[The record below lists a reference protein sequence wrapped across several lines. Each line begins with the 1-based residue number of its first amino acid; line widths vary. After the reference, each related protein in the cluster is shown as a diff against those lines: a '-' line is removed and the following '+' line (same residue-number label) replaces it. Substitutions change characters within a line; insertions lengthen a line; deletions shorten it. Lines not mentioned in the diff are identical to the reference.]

1 MKELFKAFLKILLLI
16 ICFNFLQDQTNAL
29 IKNNPVDKNL
39 LHQFTHGLKGRLIF
53 AVQIVLKKMIS
64 RRNIRVKVMQTLYN
78 VNTLESEVKPG
89 EPQKILQTHFDQTR
103 QLFIHLTYFL
113 TEVSRYAETDAHQ
126 KAGKHLPSYED
137 LHVNTKLAGNKILW
151 KILEDASFKDALIKL
166 KLQQTIN
173 KELVRKTYLKLAGTP
188 EYKSYI
194 GKPGRDGKEEKEILE
209 FLLDKMMLADENFI
223 SYMEENFTN
232 WEDDGEMVIQLLANF
247 LQKPG
252 SADFKEMISGE
263 KKVFATNLLK
273 TAIEKSEYLQSL
285 IIPKLKNWDPER
297 IALLD
302 MILMKMGVAEFL
314 YFETIP
320 PKVTINEYIDLAKE
334 YSTPQSGQFVNGIL
348 DNIHKELVTQG
359 KMQKVDY
366 KKV

>member
-1 MKELFKAFLKILLLI
+1 
-16 ICFNFLQDQTNAL
+16 
-29 IKNNPVDKNL
+29 
-39 LHQFTHGLKGRLIF
+39 
-53 AVQIVLKKMIS
+53 
-64 RRNIRVKVMQTLYN
+64 MQTLYN
-78 VNTLESEVKPG
+78 VNTLESDVKPG
-89 EPQKILQTHFDQTR
+89 EPQKILLNHFDQTR
-103 QLFIHLTYFL
+103 QLFVHLTFFL
-113 TEVSRYAETDAHQ
+113 TEVCRYAETDAHQ

-151 KILEDASFKDALIKL
+151 KIMDDSSFKDALAKL
-166 KLQQTIN
+166 KPQQTIN
-173 KELVRKTYLKLAGTP
+173 KEVVRRTYLHLAEAP

-194 GKPGRDGKEEKEILE
+194 NKQGRDNKEEKEILE
-209 FLLDKMMLADENFI
+209 FVLDKMMLADENFI
-223 SYMEENFTN
+223 SYMEESFSN
-232 WEDDGEMVIQLLANF
+232 WEDDGEMIIQLLANL

-263 KKVFATNLLK
+263 KKDFAINLLK
-273 TAIEKSEYLQSL
+273 TVLDKSEHLQSL

-302 MILMKMGVAEFL
+302 MILMKMGVSEFL

>member
-1 MKELFKAFLKILLLI
+1 
-16 ICFNFLQDQTNAL
+16 
-29 IKNNPVDKNL
+29 
-39 LHQFTHGLKGRLIF
+39 
-53 AVQIVLKKMIS
+53 
-64 RRNIRVKVMQTLYN
+64 MQTLYN
-78 VNTLESEVKPG
+78 VTTLESEVKPG
-89 EPQKILQTHFDQTR
+89 EPQKILQNHFDQTR
-103 QLFIHLTYFL
+103 QLFVHLTYFL
-113 TEVSRYAETDAHQ
+113 TEVCRYAETDSHQ
-126 KAGKHLPSYED
+126 KASKHLPTYED
-137 LHVNTKLAGNKILW
+137 LHVNTKLSGNKVLW
-151 KILEDASFKDALIKL
+151 KILDDSSFKDALAKL
-166 KLQQTIN
+166 KPQQTIN
-173 KELVRKTYLKLAGTP
+173 KDLVKKTYLKLAETP

-194 GKPGRDGKEEKEILE
+194 NKQTRDSKEEKEILE
-209 FLLDKMMLADENFI
+209 FILDKIMLAEENFT
-223 SYMEENFTN
+223 SYMEESFTN
-232 WEDDGEMVIQLLANF
+232 WEDDGEMVIQLLANL

-252 SADFKEMISGE
+252 SADFKEMINGE
-263 KKVFATNLLK
+263 KKDFAFNLLK
-273 TAIEKSEYLQSL
+273 TVLEKSEHLQSL

-302 MILMKMGVAEFL
+302 MILMKMGVSEFL